1 MSVKVTMSPL
11 AMCATSWASTAS
23 ASARVMLCSKPVETA
38 TKELLRLAPVATAFG
53 SPS

>member
-1 MSVKVTMSPL
+1 MSPL

-23 ASARVMLCSKPVETA
+23 TSCSVIDCSRPVDTA
-38 TKELLRLAPVATAFG
+38 TSDEFLVAPVAKAFG